1 MYKIKNV
8 TIKGFWG
15 EHTVSTEFNLDVT
28 IFIGRNGTGKTTF
41 INLLQAVITVDLE
54 MLYSLQFDTIE
65 LILINGKR
73 TRKILVS
80 KISKDLEYRSLEYKI
95 GSNKYDLPILSERD
109 LQYSRH
115 RSGRLHPK
123 FYRAI
128 EDIKDK
134 LTGLINLS
142 YLSIFSP
149 FSSYIRC
156 FSL

>member
-1 MYKIKNV
+1 MYKIKSV
-8 TIKGFWG
+8 VIKGFWG
-15 EHTVSTEFNLDVT
+15 EHSISTEFNLDVT

-95 GSNKYDLPILSERD
+95 GSNK
-109 LQYSRH
+109 
-115 RSGRLHPK
+115 
-123 FYRAI
+123 
-128 EDIKDK
+128 
-134 LTGLINLS
+134 
-142 YLSIFSP
+142 
-149 FSSYIRC
+149 
-156 FSL
+156 